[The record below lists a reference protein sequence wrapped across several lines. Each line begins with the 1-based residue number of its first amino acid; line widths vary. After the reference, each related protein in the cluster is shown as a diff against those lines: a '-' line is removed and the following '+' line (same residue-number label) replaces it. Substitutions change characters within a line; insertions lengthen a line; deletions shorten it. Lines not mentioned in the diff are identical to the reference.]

1 MRSLAFAI
9 LLALAIP
16 AALAFAQSSTNNN
29 AQNQNVSV
37 SSAHHNRGDAKP
49 RYNAKAHYEDES
61 DGVCYTMR
69 TYYFERQ
76 DGNAPVPSGM
86 TTCTRISQRD
96 LKRADRDVTPRLIPA
111 TR

>member
-1 MRSLAFAI
+1 MRSLALAV

-16 AALAFAQSSTNNN
+16 AALTFAQSSTNNN
-29 AQNQNVSV
+29 AQNQNTVSP
-37 SSAHHNRGDAKP
+37 AHHHRGDAKP
-49 RYNAKAHYEDES
+49 RYQDQS

-69 TYYFERQ
+69 TYYFEPQ
-76 DGNAPVPSGM
+76 DGNAPVPAGM

-96 LKRADRDVTPRLIPA
+96 LKRAERDHTPRLIPA